1 MEIKLLKTFSAVA
14 KTGGFSAASK
24 ILGYAQP
31 TVTTHIQL
39 LENELNTKL
48 FERLGH
54 RIKLTLQGERLLYHS
69 ENILKY
75 FSEAIADVSS
85 NGSIAGKLTIGAN
98 ESFSAARLPDVFK
111 HFINHYPDVDMSLK
125 FGSVDELHA
134 QLQNN
139 SVDVAFFLTRE
150 VSFADLTTE
159 TLLSEKIVA
168 VASPDHPFSTRKNIT
183 VEDFDHQV
191 LILTQKNCTFRSMID
206 HLIKQSQVQPHS
218 LIEINNIEAIK
229 QLTASGLGITIMPRI
244 SVAYE
249 IEQGLLTEIPWSG
262 PQLPVC
268 TQLAYHK
275 DKWLSPAIL
284 KFLQET
290 KAILSQFG
298 GGEINL

>member
-1 MEIKLLKTFSAVA
+1 MEIKLLNTFSVVA
-14 KTGGFSAASK
+14 KTGSFSIASK
-24 ILGYAQP
+24 MLGYAQP

-54 RIKLTLQGERLLYHS
+54 RIKLTSQGERLLYHS

-75 FSEAIADVSS
+75 SSEAIADLSS
-85 NGSIAGKLTIGAN
+85 NGSISGKITIGAN
-98 ESFSAARLPDVFK
+98 ESFSVARLPDVFK
-111 HFINHYPDVDMSLK
+111 HFLSLYPDVDMSLK
-125 FGSVDELHA
+125 FGSVDEIHE

-139 SVDVAFFLTRE
+139 SVDVAFFLTRK
-150 VSFADLTTE
+150 VSFADLMIE
-159 TLLSEKIVA
+159 TLLSEQIVA
-168 VASPDHPFSTRKNIT
+168 VASPKHSFSAKDNIT
-183 VEDFDHQV
+183 IEDFDNQV

-206 HLIKQSQVQPHS
+206 NLIKQAQVHPHS

-229 QLTASGLGITIMPRI
+229 QLVASGLGITIMPRI
-244 SVAYE
+244 SVANE
-249 IEQGLLTEIPWSG
+249 IAQGRLIEISWSG

-275 DKWLSPAIL
+275 DKWLSPTIL

-290 KAILSQFG
+290 KIIL
-298 GGEINL
+298 L